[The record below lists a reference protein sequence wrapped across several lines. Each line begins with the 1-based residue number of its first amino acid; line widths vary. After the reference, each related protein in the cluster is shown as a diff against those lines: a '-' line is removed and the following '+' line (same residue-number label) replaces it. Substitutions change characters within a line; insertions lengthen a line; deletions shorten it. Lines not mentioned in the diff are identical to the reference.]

1 MVIAKEHIVPG
12 YHHVFDVVV
21 IGSSA
26 GGLGAL
32 TSLLGG
38 LPMTF
43 PAAILVVQHLDP
55 RHRSLFPKILG
66 RATKIT
72 VREACAGDELTPGV
86 VAMAAPNRHLVI
98 GKDVRLGYSDAEPVH
113 HLRPSVDILFE
124 SAALHL
130 GATTVAVVLSG
141 TGSDGARG
149 VRAVKGAGGIVIV
162 EDPFSAEFNGMPQA
176 ALDTG
181 VVDFVLP
188 IGAIG
193 AQLLALTENRRAS

>member
-1 MVIAKEHIVPG
+1 MLAKEHVAPV
-12 YHHVFDVVV
+12 HPHVFDVVA

-32 TSLLGG
+32 TILLGD
-38 LPMTF
+38 LPTTF
-43 PAAILVVQHLDP
+43 AAAIVIVQHLDP

-66 RATKIT
+66 RATKIA
-72 VREACAGDELTPGV
+72 VREACAGDPLTPGV
-86 VAMAAPNRHLVI
+86 VAIAAPNRHLVI
-98 GKDVRLGYSDAEPVH
+98 GKDARLGFSDAEPVH

-124 SAALHL
+124 SVALHL
-130 GATTVAVVLSG
+130 GAAAVAVVLSG
-141 TGSDGARG
+141 TGSDGSRG
-149 VRAVKGAGGIVIV
+149 VRAIKHAGGLVIV
-162 EDPFSAEFNGMPQA
+162 EDPASAEFTGMPQA